1 MSSPSKLAPAGPAY
15 EKHMK
20 SKKFDPAKSAVLRV
34 MEDQEHGNFAVD
46 TAAVREAREEDL
58 GHGGGRRI

>member
-1 MSSPSKLAPAGPAY
+1 
-15 EKHMK
+15 MK